1 MADRTCG
8 KIPQGGSEGG
18 TDRGGRSEGRMLAV
32 FEQALREEEKSRA
45 TIEKYCRDVKAFLG
59 YAGEG
64 AAITKETVIGY
75 KNWLGEH
82 YEVSSANSMLAALN
96 GYLKYIGRAE
106 CCVRLLKIQ
115 RRLFLDES
123 RELTRGEYER
133 LVQQA
138 ESDGNLRMAHIL
150 QTIAGS
156 GIRVGELAFI
166 TVESLG
172 QQTVSINFKGKMR
185 QILLPRS
192 LVEKLENYCRR
203 MGITAGSIF
212 VTRSGRPVDR
222 RNVWRE
228 MKQLCRKA
236 GVEESKAFP
245 HNLRHLFA
253 RCFYE
258 KEKDIVR
265 LADYLGHSSVE
276 TTRRYTITSEMEACR
291 KTLEMGLLVD
301 TEPGNGHGGYG
312 GSYGNR
318 AGFRHKKRKAPTI
331 A

>member
-1 MADRTCG
+1 MTKRCP
-8 KIPQGGSEGG
+8 KSSLEGYRFFLKAH
-18 TDRGGRSEGRMLAV
+18 DM
-32 FEQALREEEKSRA
+32 KPN
-45 TIEKYCRDVKAFLG
+45 TIDKYMRDVGKFLAFIRDGRLDH
-59 YAGEG
+59 G
-64 AAITKETVIGY
+64 AVARYREYLLANY
-75 KNWLGEH
+75 KDT
-82 YEVSSANSMLAALN
+82 SANSMLAALN

-123 RELTRGEYER
+123 RELTRREYER

-222 RNVWRE
+222 HNVWRE

-245 HNLRHLFA
+245 HNLCHLFA

-258 KEKDIVR
+258 KEKDMVR

-276 TTRRYTITSEMEACR
+276 TTRRYTVTSQMEDCR
-291 KTLEMGLLVD
+291 RTLEMGLVLEAEAAKNQSGWQCRDGEESLCARCVGNLVCVGCMD
-301 TEPGNGHGGYG
+301 M
-312 GSYGNR
+312 R
-318 AGFRHKKRKAPTI
+318 AGGPSGFRIPRACL
-331 A
+331 